1 MFVTCSSRLILKRVA
16 VAAGA
21 AATGSLA
28 ACQLMRRETG
38 VPEEATAGVEILVH
52 NLSHADLIVKIS
64 DGVPSPS
71 GVHEYK
77 VRPHIHGISVTA
89 SLCRCSHSSA

>member
-1 MFVTCSSRLILKRVA
+1 M
-16 VAAGA
+16 
-21 AATGSLA
+21 
-28 ACQLMRRETG
+28 
-38 VPEEATAGVEILVH
+38 EILVH

-89 SLCRCSHSSA
+89 SLCRCSFQCLNAGPAHVQPISANR

>member
-1 MFVTCSSRLILKRVA
+1 M
-16 VAAGA
+16 
-21 AATGSLA
+21 
-28 ACQLMRRETG
+28 
-38 VPEEATAGVEILVH
+38 EILVH

>member
-1 MFVTCSSRLILKRVA
+1 M
-16 VAAGA
+16 
-21 AATGSLA
+21 
-28 ACQLMRRETG
+28 
-38 VPEEATAGVEILVH
+38 EILVH

-77 VRPHIHGISVTA
+77 VRPHIHGISVPLLIPVPERRPGPCSTNFSQPVKA
-89 SLCRCSHSSA
+89 S